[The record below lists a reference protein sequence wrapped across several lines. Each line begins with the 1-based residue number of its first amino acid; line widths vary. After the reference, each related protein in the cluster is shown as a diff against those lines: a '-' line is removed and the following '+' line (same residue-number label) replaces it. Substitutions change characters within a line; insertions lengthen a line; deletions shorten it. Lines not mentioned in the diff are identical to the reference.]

1 MGARGALKIASH
13 LTAVPDATKGTAA
26 TDVPALA
33 PLKPKAVE
41 ENADLSALWDQIVP
55 ELDRAGLIT
64 ISDGP
69 SVEMA
74 LRHFLLARQASESV
88 GEDVSVSDHHNG
100 GVKKNPA
107 EAVFR
112 AESEMFLKYAQQ
124 LGMTFV
130 SRART
135 PATKG
140 ADDDGGNPFAQGG
153 G

>member
-1 MGARGALKIASH
+1 MGARGTLKIASH
-13 LTAVPDATKGTAA
+13 LTAVSDATKGTAA

-33 PLKPKAVE
+33 PNKPAAVKANEV
-41 ENADLSALWDQIVP
+41 LSELWDQVVP

-64 ISDGP
+64 VSDGP
-69 SVEMA
+69 SVELA
-74 LRHFLLARQASESV
+74 LRHFVLARQASESI
-88 GEDVSVSDHHNG
+88 GADVAVADHGHG

-135 PATKG
+135 PAAKG
-140 ADDDGGNPFAQGG
+140 ADDDGGNPFAHGG
-153 G
+153 